1 MSISENSGDKV
12 VVKLKETSFYSHCI
26 KLVLYVTALSLD
38 HQILNNDTETF
49 YNYER
54 VALA

>member
-1 MSISENSGDKV
+1 MSISENSGDKA

-26 KLVLYVTALSLD
+26 KLVLYVTSLSLD

-49 YNYER
+49 YNYEW